1 MEKVIIEQVEKL
13 LDQDKFDQ
21 LEEILQP
28 LLNVHPKAKELL
40 GLSFLKQWR
49 NEEAE
54 EIFEALKNEF
64 SSNADY
70 YYYYG
75 ASLGQQAK
83 GANMFKLIQI
93 APKSKEAFE
102 KAIELDNQHVPA
114 YWGLLRYYGNAP
126 AMFGGYPKGKELA
139 DSLAIFNKKEADDA
153 YNFLKEKFGEQ

>member
-1 MEKVIIEQVEKL
+1 MEKEIIERVEKL
-13 LDQDKFDQ
+13 LDQDQFDQ
-21 LEEILQP
+21 LGEVLQP
-28 LLNVHPKAKELL
+28 FLEKDPKAKELL
-40 GLSFLKQWR
+40 GLSFLKQWK

-54 EIFEALKNEF
+54 EIFETLKNEF
-64 SSNADY
+64 PNNADY

-139 DSLAIFNKKEADDA
+139 DALASFNKKEAEDA
-153 YNFLKEKFGEQ
+153 YNFLNDKFGEQ